1 MSRRALDTPRG
12 DPDFRRCDHPTCD
25 QLGEHRAPRSRGDLR
40 SYYWFCLDHVREYN
54 ASWDYFDGMSQD
66 EIEQFQR
73 KNAYWHRPTWR
84 LGMRPGGQWFED
96 SPGLFVNGGTPD
108 PLTGASSAAAPSFK
122 PGERHALAQMNLGS
136 PVTLKEIKER
146 YKELVK
152 QHHPDANGGDK
163 QAGERLKTI
172 IQAYTHLLSCG
183 YS

>member
-12 DPDFRRCDHPTCD
+12 DPDLRRCDDPSCER
-25 QLGEHRAPRSRGDLR
+25 LGEHRAPRSRGALR
-40 SYYWFCLDHVREYN
+40 SYYWFCLDHVRQYN
-54 ASWDYFDGMSQD
+54 AAWDYFDGMSQD

-84 LGMRPGGQWFED
+84 LGVRPGGQWFED
-96 SPGLFVNGGTPD
+96 SLGLFANGEIPD
-108 PLTGASSAAAPSFK
+108 PVKGANGDAARSFK
-122 PGERHALAQMNLGS
+122 PGERHALAQMNLGW
-136 PVTLKEIKER
+136 PVNLKEIKER

-152 QHHPDANGGDK
+152 RHHPDANGGDK
-163 QAGERLKTI
+163 QAEEKLKMI